1 MNRDYFIKKIG
12 APSPPATLV
21 KLEQSAYDIVKRIRQ
36 KHLKSAAFYDQIAED
51 FNFQDT
57 RAIAAALWDFCKYNI
72 RYKEESAD
80 YQTVSAPQTIL
91 KNGVCDCKGYAMFIG
106 GVLDALNRQGR
117 RINWHYRF
125 VSYRMFD
132 ETPGHV
138 FAVIDMPGG
147 SEIWVD
153 PVLNEFDEHRPYAH
167 SRDVRVRVT
176 GSPQQIGCACNEQKI
191 GAAAIGTGQQT
202 GQVIMKVAP
211 VLAYVPVV
219 GWVATA
225 AAEVVGFFLV
235 CFGSKYSE
243 STGVRWLTAFFETW
257 VLGMAKHSDNKVN
270 AANVKVAQNWF
281 ATVLGVPIYDKYRIH
296 ALMGTDP
303 EGTKSLGLTQQQRAQ
318 KYLSFWDAV
327 KAGVTYDQALAAVQR
342 VDQLQMKWTDPPGAW
357 HDFTAAPSTIDYSG
371 NATTTGQIT
380 PNSSTL
386 AVNGSGQLV
395 TAGDTA
401 AIADAVAKKRILIL
415 AAAAAAAIFIL

>member
-1 MNRDYFIKKIG
+1 
-12 APSPPATLV
+12 
-21 KLEQSAYDIVKRIRQ
+21 
-36 KHLKSAAFYDQIAED
+36 
-51 FNFQDT
+51 
-57 RAIAAALWDFCKYNI
+57 
-72 RYKEESAD
+72 
-80 YQTVSAPQTIL
+80 
-91 KNGVCDCKGYAMFIG
+91 MFIG

-125 VSYRMFD
+125 VSYRLLD

-138 FAVIDMPGG
+138 FVVIDMPDG

-153 PVLNEFDEHRPYAH
+153 PVLPEYDEHRPYYH
-167 SRDVRVRVT
+167 SKDVRVRVT
-176 GSPQQIGCACNEQKI
+176 DAGQQIAGCGCGCGGQCKEAKKI
-191 GAAAIGTGQQT
+191 AGIDAIGTGQET

-211 VLAYVPVV
+211 VLAYIPVV
-219 GWVATA
+219 GWIATA

-303 EGTKSLGLTQQQRAQ
+303 EGTKSLGLTQEQRAT
-318 KYLSFWDAV
+318 KYLSFWDAK
-327 KAGVTYDQALAAVQR
+327 KANVSFDTALAAVKR
-342 VDQLQMKWTDPPGAW
+342 VDELKMKWTDPPGAW
-357 HDFTAAPSTIDYSG
+357 HDFTPAPWTIVKDGTATSTG
-371 NATTTGQIT
+371 VANQ
-380 PNSSTL
+380 NSSTL
-386 AVNGSGQLV
+386 AVNAAGQLV
-395 TAGDTA
+395 PAGDAT
-401 AIADAVAKKRILIL
+401 AVAAAVAQKRIIIM
-415 AAAAAAAIFIL
+415 AAAAAAAILIIT